1 MYGKIPL
8 LKEVIADVC
17 RLRPTKFIFVMRGSR
32 QFCQRGSNY
41 DNVVFSFVHERRRG
55 ERIQFHNM
63 PAIIDPPAKRHKMAF
78 RWRADNDPTLN
89 AGYAAL

>member
-1 MYGKIPL
+1 MFFALFISSKYEIHIDAERMIVKTREMQRTICVDGLKKMYGTIPL

-41 DNVVFSFVHERRRG
+41 DNVVFFICS
-55 ERIQFHNM
+55 
-63 PAIIDPPAKRHKMAF
+63 
-78 RWRADNDPTLN
+78 
-89 AGYAAL
+89 